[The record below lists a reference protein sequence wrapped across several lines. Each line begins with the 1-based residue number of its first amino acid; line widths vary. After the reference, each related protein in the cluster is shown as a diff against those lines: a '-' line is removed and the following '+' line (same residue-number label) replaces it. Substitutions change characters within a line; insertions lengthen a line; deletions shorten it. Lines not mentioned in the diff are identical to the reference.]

1 MLGRPHWNTS
11 SVAVKHASASVIST
25 FPMLSTLPC
34 MYGSHPITAH
44 RCRTGTV
51 VLDGHMSCKLWC
63 AGQQLLLHSTAEVQC
78 KLWFVQA
85 SMSTNAARSKLDT
98 PKSKSAREKALEFAR
113 SVPRPEMKRAASS
126 GSSSGENTPK
136 QQRQS
141 SGLTEIEK
149 LQAQHALHRQKVESI
164 RQEFVRMG
172 AS

>member
-1 MLGRPHWNTS
+1 MQTMVRWTPE
-11 SVAVKHASASVIST
+11 
-25 FPMLSTLPC
+25 
-34 MYGSHPITAH
+34 
-44 RCRTGTV
+44 
-51 VLDGHMSCKLWC
+51 
-63 AGQQLLLHSTAEVQC
+63 EVQC

-85 SMSTNAARSKLDT
+85 SMSTNTVRSKLET

-149 LQAQHALHRQKVESI
+149 LQAQHAVHRQKVESI
-164 RQEFVRMG
+164 RQEFVRMA